1 MKSKTLILMLLCL
14 FVGFFLGVYFGSP
27 LKPYLTPFK
36 DEMLRKSQVEKD
48 EPLSEPK
55 ITFPELE
62 PFQSILGK
70 VVFVTKG
77 VYGGNLKYSCSL
89 KGKIRNVT
97 GKPYK
102 DVFVLWMLYDENKK
116 LFPVYM
122 GGGDSQRVLPSIFL
136 CKIDYLDSKSEAEFA
151 IDLDLY
157 SGMGKVSADLIR
169 KAVQNGC
176 EEAGIFIRKKSQK

>member
-1 MKSKTLILMLLCL
+1 MRL
-14 FVGFFLGVYFGSP
+14 FLNSFPGGAPIRNVG
-27 LKPYLTPFK
+27 K
-36 DEMLRKSQVEKD
+36 DEQAI
-48 EPLSEPK
+48 EPK

-70 VVFVTKG
+70 VVFVNKG
-77 VYGGNLKYSCSL
+77 IYGGDLQYTCSL

-102 DVFVLWMLYDENKK
+102 DVLILWMLYDENKK

-122 GGGDSQRVLPSIFL
+122 GGGDKQRVLPSIFPS
-136 CKIDYLDSKSEAEFA
+136 KIDYLDSKSEAEFT

-157 SGMGKVSADLIR
+157 SGIGHPSADRIR
-169 KAVQNGC
+169 KAVQSGR
-176 EEAGIFIRKKSQK
+176 EEAGIFLMKESRR